1 MMEALSKTDGRGRA
15 ARAGK
20 EQDMPTK
27 DLTIAM
33 VGSGGDGVVTMG
45 TLIAQ
50 TAAREGLQVVQTE
63 AYGPQIRG
71 GETSCT
77 VRVASREVYAQGD
90 TVDVL
95 VVFGWQDFARFKGEI
110 AASSDAVILY
120 EAADETE
127 FEKLDLP
134 VKDHARWIPV
144 PFQQLARDSAG
155 ATSAKNVV
163 TLGLLGELFGLPV
176 ERLRKAVEH
185 RFRKKKATVGEANAR
200 AFEGGVA
207 FAKSVTED
215 VSHKRL
221 SYEPGPARLLMSGN
235 EAVAVGA
242 MHAGCK
248 FFAGYPITPS
258 SEVLH
263 FLAEWLPRAG
273 GSVVQTEDEL
283 AAVGAIIGASFAGV
297 KSMTATSG
305 PGLSLMVEMIGL
317 ASMAEVPTVIVNV
330 QRGGPSTGNPTKSE
344 QSDLLQAL
352 WGTHGDAPKVV
363 MACSDVEDCFHTTVD
378 AFNIAEEYQL
388 PVLVLSDQAVGQ
400 RRETLDPALLKHEV
414 KDRRKP
420 TEAELE
426 GYERYRL
433 TDSGVSP
440 MAVPGMKNGMYQ
452 TNGLEHDEGGRPS
465 AMFLTHEKMN
475 TKRYR
480 KLWGIRD
487 DYHFYRRYGTEKAKV
502 GVLCWGS
509 SKGPVKEAVL
519 AANAR
524 GEEVAAFVPQVL
536 YPFPKHE
543 FQQFLASVDELL
555 IIEISYT
562 AQFYKYLRTFLSL
575 PEGHTHVFKRS
586 GAKNL
591 TVAEVAG
598 EIERVRSIAASRR
611 DEEVA

>member
-1 MMEALSKTDGRGRA
+1 
-15 ARAGK
+15 
-20 EQDMPTK
+20 
-27 DLTIAM
+27 
-33 VGSGGDGVVTMG
+33 MG
-45 TLIAQ
+45 NLIAQ
-50 TAAREGLQVVQTE
+50 AAAREGLRVVQTE

-77 VRVASREVYAQGD
+77 VRVAAREIFAQGD

-110 AASSDAVILY
+110 AAAADAVILY

-134 VKDHARWIPV
+134 LKDNARWLPV

-155 ATSAKNVV
+155 TTSAKNVV
-163 TLGLLGELFGLPV
+163 TLGIIAELFGLPV
-176 ERLRKAVEH
+176 ESLRKGVNH
-185 RFRKKKATVGEANAR
+185 RFGRKKATVAEANAR
-200 AFEGGVA
+200 AFQGGVD
-207 FAKSVTED
+207 FAGGVTED

-242 MHAGCK
+242 LHAGCR

-263 FLAEWLPRAG
+263 FLSEWLPRAG
-273 GSVVQTEDEL
+273 GAVVQTEDEL

-352 WGTHGDAPKVV
+352 YGTHGDAPKVV
-363 MACSDVEDCFHTTVD
+363 LACSDVEDCFHTTVD
-378 AFNIAEEYQL
+378 AFNISEEFQV
-388 PVLVLSDQAVGQ
+388 PVIVLSDQAVGQ
-400 RRETLDPALLKHEV
+400 RKETISAETLHHEV
-414 KDRRKP
+414 RDRVKP
-420 TEAELE
+420 TEAELD
-426 GYERYRL
+426 GYQRYKI
-433 TDSGVSP
+433 TDDGVSP
-440 MAVPGMKNGMYQ
+440 MAVPGMKGGMYQ
-452 TNGLEHDEGGRPS
+452 TNGLEHDTGGRPS

-475 TKRYR
+475 KKRYR

-487 DYHFYRRYGTEKAKV
+487 RYHFFRRYGSEKAKV
-502 GVLCWGS
+502 GILCWGS

-524 GEEVAAFVPQVL
+524 GEAVAAFVPQVM

-555 IIEISYT
+555 IVELSYT
-562 AQFYKYLRTFLSL
+562 AQFYKYLRTFLTL
-575 PEGHTHVFKRS
+575 PEGRTHVFKRS
-586 GAKNL
+586 GGKDLA
-591 TVAEVAG
+591 VAEVAR
-598 EIERVRSIAASRR
+598 EIDRVLTLAASRR
-611 DEEVA
+611 NEEVA